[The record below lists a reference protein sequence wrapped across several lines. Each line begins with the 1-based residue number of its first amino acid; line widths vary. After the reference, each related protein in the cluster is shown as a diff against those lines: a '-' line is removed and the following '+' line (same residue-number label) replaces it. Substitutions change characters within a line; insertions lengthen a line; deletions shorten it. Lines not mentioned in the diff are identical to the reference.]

1 MVDKSYSSAL
11 AHTLQ
16 LTDFMADL
24 ITLLFFASIAVAV
37 VFFIGY
43 NKLQSISQLV
53 KEAASN
59 IQVMLRKKLE
69 LTQQTMDVC
78 KGYADHEKLVLLKVS
93 ADMAGSFKD
102 LANANA
108 RAEQALAYVSQLA
121 SRFPELKA
129 DAHYLNLTAQ
139 LESLGNQLQ
148 YKREQYNAHVRNYN
162 TARTTIPTVFVAR
175 ALKFPEAPYLN
186 FEEGGSLDVLQTF
199 QTDDGARLENFLGN
213 LGHKLADGTKAAV
226 DRATEVGTV
235 VAQRAKTSGSAA
247 VDFGK
252 DRLGLKKYHYSVG
265 GAVKGPVSRRE
276 LEALVQDKKLSPELF
291 VLEEG
296 TKDWIKF
303 AALVAKD
310 PPPPPDAAI
319 PPPPDARK

>member
-1 MVDKSYSSAL
+1 MHNLLFA
-11 AHTLQ
+11 
-16 LTDFMADL
+16 FIGNL
-24 ITLLFFASIAVAV
+24 ITFLFLAAIVVAVLFF
-37 VFFIGY
+37 FGY
-43 NKLQSISQLV
+43 NKLQSISQQV

-69 LTQQTMDVC
+69 LTQQAMDVC
-78 KGYADHEKLVLLKVS
+78 KAYADHEKLVLLKVS
-93 ADMAGSFKD
+93 GDMAGSFKD

-121 SRFPELKA
+121 NRFPELKA
-129 DAHYLNLTAQ
+129 DTQFINLTAQ

-148 YKREQYNAHVRNYN
+148 AKREQYNAHVRSYN

-186 FEEGGSLDVLQTF
+186 FEDGGSLDVLQTF
-199 QTDDGARLENFLGN
+199 QTDDGARLENFLGH
-213 LGHKLADGTKAAV
+213 LGHKVADGTKAAV

-235 VAQRAKTSGSAA
+235 AINKARTSSSAA

-252 DRLGLKKYHYSVG
+252 ERFGLTKYHYSEG
-265 GAVKGPVSRRE
+265 GTVKGPVVRKE
-276 LEALVQDKKLSPELF
+276 LDLMVQQKKLAPQIF

-296 TKDWIKF
+296 SKDWIKYETL
-303 AALVAKD
+303 AAKD
-310 PPPPPDAAI
+310 APPPPDAFIPPPPDAAS
-319 PPPPDARK
+319 PK